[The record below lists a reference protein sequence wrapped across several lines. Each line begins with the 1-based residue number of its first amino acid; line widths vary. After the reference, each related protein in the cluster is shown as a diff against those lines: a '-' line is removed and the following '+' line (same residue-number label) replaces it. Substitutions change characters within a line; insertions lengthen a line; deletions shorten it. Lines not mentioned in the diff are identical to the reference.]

1 MAQQTAHASV
11 DARERVL
18 SAAAE
23 LFAERGYH
31 GTSVRDIAAA
41 CGLKPSSLYSHV
53 PDKSTL
59 LADLVMRYL
68 GALEAALEA
77 SSADP
82 GGGPSANRV
91 EEMVRASVGVALR
104 YPREFLCLSNSWT
117 YIRRTPSLA
126 TLVARRDAVRAV
138 WQRALR
144 EAAADGSLRADV
156 DPESMLRVVFAAT
169 HGVVDRRYDEI
180 AGPADEGDPAGVLAA
195 LLLDGFRPRGRAVS
209 ATVRAG
215 TADAGAVR
223 PGLAE

>member
-1 MAQQTAHASV
+1 MAAYTPSTAV

-18 SAAAE
+18 SAAAD
-23 LFAERGYH
+23 LFAEHGYH

-68 GALEAALEA
+68 GALETALVVAER
-77 SSADP
+77 
-82 GGGPSANRV
+82 GPSADRV
-91 EEMVRASVGVALR
+91 EGMVRASVGVALAF
-104 YPREFLCLSNSWT
+104 PREFLCLSNSWT
-117 YIRRTPSLA
+117 HIRRTEALA
-126 TLVARRDAVRAV
+126 PLVARRDAVRAV

-144 EAAADGSLRADV
+144 EAAADGSLRGDV

-180 AGPADEGDPAGVLAA
+180 AGTADDGDPAAVLAA
-195 LLLDGFRPRGRAVS
+195 LLLDGFRPRPGA
-209 ATVRAG
+209 AG
-215 TADAGAVR
+215 G
-223 PGLAE
+223 GLAE

>member
-1 MAQQTAHASV
+1 MAEQTAHASV

-77 SSADP
+77 SLADGGDGSSAD
-82 GGGPSANRV
+82 RV
-91 EEMVRASVGVALR
+91 EAMVRASVAVALR

-195 LLLDGFRPRGRAVS
+195 LLLDGFRPRTGAV
-209 ATVRAG
+209 TAG
-215 TADAGAVR
+215 TVDAGAAEA
-223 PGLAE
+223 GLAE